1 MPTVGQKIEVFVTS
15 AKYEDNIWKPD
26 LESPCWKT
34 FNNVPEFNKHIR
46 DYSLPEG
53 YYELVLFIR
62 AAVTPSK
69 FLVVGNSR
77 VPERN
82 LLSGA
87 LGRKELERR
96 IFFFTMEHEE
106 IDGAVIE
113 PEHMVEDSKAMRGL
127 TLYRIQIKE
136 NETCENIQKR
146 IENVAGNQEAPPPH
160 SFQFYRRLNSQELL
174 CNSQKLLGNSQ
185 KLLGNSQELLGN
197 SQELLCNSQKLL
209 GNSQELQVAMVPS
222 GQATGIS
229 GENASEDSKTGLT
242 DLAFLLQ
249 IKYTGEENEQKA
261 NEECF
266 EDICCCLRNTE
277 MATIP
282 TDKHSLREKIVGAIN
297 FAAEAYKV
305 HKICKVLIFIIAH
318 GNEDGIILSE
328 TESSV
333 SLYEL
338 VEPFYEHDL
347 CKDKTKVI
355 IVDACR
361 GGWPPDSDSRQAGC
375 SNTSKMGL
383 MFRNLRNN
391 FPNTQDPYDT
401 SKMKNAAVLFGSLP
415 GFKSFNKKGGSSLLM
430 EAILK
435 AAKHLKKEKL
445 SLAVYD
451 FFQLVQRFIRSVKKE
466 QSKESETNSS
476 AVDRFTLT
484 MDERMQPFLPGTSH
498 TAEAAK
504 GVNQPRS
511 SSGAEISD
519 SAKSGTAPT
528 SKDKKIDQLN
538 HTAPYIQV
546 TEFISVESSPAQDAS
561 QGATEFEDSQG
572 QSSSAPTEGSGEPS
586 QMHRGGDGRLVS
598 QTHVVVRIA
607 MNVIPMVYPDE
618 ETPEVHATSKPSTTE

>member
-15 AKYEDNIWKPD
+15 AKYEIYKDKTIWKPD
-26 LESPCWKT
+26 LKSPRWKT
-34 FNNVPEFNKHIR
+34 CYNVAEFNKHIR
-46 DYSLPEG
+46 KFSLREG

-62 AAVTPSK
+62 AAVTPSE

-82 LLSGA
+82 LLSEA

-106 IDGAVIE
+106 IDDVID
-113 PEHMVEDSKAMRGL
+113 PNHSSEDPKAMRGL
-127 TLYRIQIKE
+127 TLYRTQIKE
-136 NETCENIQKR
+136 NESFENIQER
-146 IENVAGNQEAPPPH
+146 INIVAINAGNQVAPPH
-160 SFQFYRRLNSQELL
+160 SFQFYRRLNSQ
-174 CNSQKLLGNSQ
+174 
-185 KLLGNSQELLGN
+185 
-197 SQELLCNSQKLL
+197 
-209 GNSQELQVAMVPS
+209 QELQVAMVPS
-222 GQATGIS
+222 GQETGIS
-229 GENASEDSKTGLT
+229 GEKASDVSKTGLT

-249 IKYTGEENEQKA
+249 IKYTGEENEERA
-261 NEECF
+261 NEKCF
-266 EDICCCLRNTE
+266 IDICSCLRNTE
-277 MATIP
+277 MLTIG
-282 TDKHSLREKIVGAIN
+282 TSLGMNKDVLLKQINNAIDSAGAGGGALNVG
-297 FAAEAYKV
+297 
-305 HKICKVLIFIIAH
+305 KVLIFITAH
-318 GNEDGIILSE
+318 GDEDGIILSE
-328 TESSV
+328 TQTGSV
-333 SLYEL
+333 SDL
-338 VEPFYEHDL
+338 VKPFYEHDL

-361 GGWPPDSDSRQAGC
+361 GGWPPDSDRDGDSGQADF
-375 SNTSKMGL
+375 SNTNKAKMGL
-383 MFRNLRNN
+383 MFRNNIHHDG
-391 FPNTQDPYDT
+391 PDPYDT